1 MPAKPALVCRP
12 SISSAASCLAGQT
25 PEKNPRGSR
34 QASFACRFEPTFD
47 QRACQA
53 VQDQIC
59 SSSLAPWNYSS
70 ECNRRASQRFQE
82 GAIFRS
88 ETLLRRPQTRGQ
100 PFIYSR
106 RGFGLACLLQQHVTL
121 GAVRKWPCG
130 LSCFI
135 GKSPQSL
142 IEGHGMLPPQ
152 SLGRHKSAP
161 TCEHMPFL
169 RDMRSGVANPG
180 YARCQR
186 ISGTNG
192 RRANLALYRLVSC
205 CAALEKTRLA
215 ISAV

>member
-1 MPAKPALVCRP
+1 MPAKPASVCRP

-47 QRACQA
+47 RRACQA

-100 PFIYSR
+100 PFTDSR
-106 RGFGLACLLQQHVTL
+106 RGFGLACLLQKHVTL
-121 GAVRKWPCG
+121 GALRKWPCG
-130 LSCFI
+130 LSCI
-135 GKSPQSL
+135 TGKLPQPL
-142 IEGHGMLPPQ
+142 IEGHGMLVPQ
-152 SLGRHKSAP
+152 SLDRHNALP
-161 TCEHMPFL
+161 LVNTCHFL
-169 RDMRSGVANPG
+169 RDMRSGVANLG
-180 YARCQR
+180 YAR
-186 ISGTNG
+186 
-192 RRANLALYRLVSC
+192 
-205 CAALEKTRLA
+205 
-215 ISAV
+215 